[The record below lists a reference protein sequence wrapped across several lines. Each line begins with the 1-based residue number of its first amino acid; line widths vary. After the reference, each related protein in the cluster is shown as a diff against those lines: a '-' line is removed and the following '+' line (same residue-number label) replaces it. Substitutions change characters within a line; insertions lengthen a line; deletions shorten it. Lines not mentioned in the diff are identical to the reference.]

1 MALDQGVSHAAT
13 NWKGPF
19 LYHHLINI
27 LSVFFFFFFFFFF
40 LTQAYCETG
49 IKPCTYVLMH
59 ALIL

>member
-13 NWKGPF
+13 NWKGSF

-27 LSVFFFFFFFFFF
+27 LSVFLFFFVF

>member
-13 NWKGPF
+13 NWKGSF

-27 LSVFFFFFFFFFF
+27 LSVFFFFFCFFDSSI
-40 LTQAYCETG
+40 LYCETG